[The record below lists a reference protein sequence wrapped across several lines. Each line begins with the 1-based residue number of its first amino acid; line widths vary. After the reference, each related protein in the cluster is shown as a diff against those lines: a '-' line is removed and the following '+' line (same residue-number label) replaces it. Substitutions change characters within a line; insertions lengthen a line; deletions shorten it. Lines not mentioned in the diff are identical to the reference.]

1 MPSTKNSIADA
12 NRYQGSGRF
21 GRCKRMPA
29 TAAPSAAKVKRGRR
43 VSCVFGDG
51 IKKYATVA
59 RMPTTKN
66 TSQACA
72 RLSVLP
78 LILISVSERAV
89 CDTASEE
96 RNCVTYFLPL
106 GGAAASSGE
115 TRGCASPPRGGF
127 AFFQDYRH
135 YNHDRRFKYMPP
147 GQKYFAKV
155 GW

>member
-1 MPSTKNSIADA
+1 MPSTKNSMADA

-96 RNCVTYFLPL
+96 RNCLTYFLPL
-106 GGAAASSGE
+106 GGPAASSGRPVAVRPRLAAGWCFFLGFFVY
-115 TRGCASPPRGGF
+115 TLISRGGK
-127 AFFQDYRH
+127 
-135 YNHDRRFKYMPP
+135 NIPEP
-147 GQKYFAKV
+147 
-155 GW
+155 